1 MVLVM
6 ARSSLA
12 PREVKETALLYDQM
26 FCWKCAVLSLQTTF
40 PLALTRVSVRSSRI
54 GSGVSFTIGK
64 VTAPLEQHIEN
75 LGFSRVDDWR
85 PSSFQWSAPQKGQL
99 NVRNGRH
106 HREWYAIFMGPS
118 EWTTFIKGSRG
129 WRASKCRRAGSRLI
143 GSHGAG
149 GGAAAATTGLLR
161 RLSGDSVRMLLAS
174 WISARRWV
182 LGVTGGSVCSVGGVV
197 GTGAWLLRNLLRVY
211 RLYQLEQ
218 ARWIKYLIVRL

>member
-118 EWTTFIKGSRG
+118 EWTTFIKGSRC
-129 WRASKCRRAGSRLI
+129 WCVSKCRRAGSCLI
-143 GSHGAG
+143 RSRGAG

-161 RLSGDSVRMLLAS
+161 CLSSEGHFDSVES
-174 WISARRWV
+174 EYSNIRW
-182 LGVTGGSVCSVGGVV
+182 
-197 GTGAWLLRNLLRVY
+197 R
-211 RLYQLEQ
+211 
-218 ARWIKYLIVRL
+218 IVDLSNHTCP